1 LKDRR
6 KMVRQFD
13 INKVRQN
20 LNAFNEIAFAYVFG
34 SAKDGVIK
42 EGSDIDIGIYV
53 TKERNDLDLRLKI
66 LTALENAVS
75 GFDNFDLVILNNASS
90 VLAMEAIKGKL
101 LFVRD
106 EWLDTYSGFYSLTC
120 RQFED
125 DIFWMKKQLEYRG
138 YEVQWDN

>member
-1 LKDRR
+1 MKDRR

-75 GFDNFDLVILNNASS
+75 DFDNFDLVILNNASS

>member
-1 LKDRR
+1 MKDRR

>member
-1 LKDRR
+1 
-6 KMVRQFD
+6 MVRQFD